1 MNQKKIFVKGALV
14 GALIMLLVVATLIGT
29 VVVTRLLILPT
40 LSPPR
45 LFTLPETVG
54 STTEVEIFD
63 EEKLQII
70 HELIQDHFL
79 YYDEVEEEALRD
91 GILSGFV
98 GGLNDPYSAFF
109 NREDTQRM
117 HESRTGQFSGIGVS
131 LSPDTGGIGPEMI
144 QVFDGTPA
152 AEAGLQP
159 GDILMSV
166 DGREVVGID
175 LSVIVSWV
183 RGYEGTPVVI
193 EVFRDGEIIEKEIIR
208 RLVQIPSVEYEM
220 KADGVGY
227 IRISGFGSP
236 AAYDEFVSALT
247 SLENQGMEGLIVDLR
262 SNPGGSLDVVVNIL
276 RRILPAGP
284 IVTVENRH
292 GDVNEHRG
300 NGRSEIE
307 IPLVVIVNQFSA
319 SASEIFAGAVQDYE
333 VGVVVGVTTFGK
345 GSVQQ
350 VMPLDGGTTLQ
361 LTIAEYYTPLGRN
374 INRVGIEPDIEVELE
389 RDPDLPDFDNQLDVA
404 LEVIREM
411 MR

>member
-1 MNQKKIFVKGALV
+1 MNQKKIFAKGVLV
-14 GALIMLLVVATLIGT
+14 GALIMLLIGASFVSAVVIARL
-29 VVVTRLLILPT
+29 VVLPT

-54 STTEVEIFD
+54 TTTEVELFD

-79 YYDEVEEEALRD
+79 YYDEVEYEALRD

-109 NREDTQRM
+109 NREETQRM
-117 HESRTGQFSGIGVS
+117 HESRTGQFTGIGVS
-131 LSPDTGGIGPEMI
+131 LSPDTGGVGIEII

-152 AEAGLQP
+152 AEVGLQP
-159 GDILMSV
+159 GDILMTV
-166 DGREVVGID
+166 DGREIAGLD

-193 EVFRDGEIIEKEIIR
+193 EIVRDGEVIEKEIIR

-227 IRISGFGSP
+227 IRITGFGSP
-236 AAYDEFVSALT
+236 AAYDEFVNAKA

-276 RRILPAGP
+276 RRILPEGP
-284 IVTVENRH
+284 IVTMENRH
-292 GDVNEHRG
+292 GEANVHRG
-300 NGRSEIE
+300 NGRTPIE
-307 IPLVVIVNQFSA
+307 IPLVVLVNQFSA

-350 VMPLDGGTTLQ
+350 VMPLQGETTLQ

-374 INRVGIEPDIEVELE
+374 INRVGIEPDVEVEFE
-389 RDPDLPDFDNQLDVA
+389 RDPDMPDLDNQLDTA
-404 LEVIREM
+404 MEVIREM